1 MLTVMLMLMVMVMV
15 MVTTMVM
22 MMVVLFSPPA
32 VFNCL
37 LFLSLSISWY
47 LFEDCDLPTHLREYL

>member
-1 MLTVMLMLMVMVMV
+1 MLTVMVMLMVMA
-15 MVTTMVM
+15 
-22 MMVVLFSPPA
+22 MVVLFSPPA